1 MKNYKISPHIYNSYS
16 GSHKIIIAYN
26 ITYKILGQESKSLQI
41 QDSNILTGQ
50 NFIENKFSC

>member
-1 MKNYKISPHIYNSYS
+1 MMNYNSYS
-16 GSHKIIIAYN
+16 GSYKIIIAYN